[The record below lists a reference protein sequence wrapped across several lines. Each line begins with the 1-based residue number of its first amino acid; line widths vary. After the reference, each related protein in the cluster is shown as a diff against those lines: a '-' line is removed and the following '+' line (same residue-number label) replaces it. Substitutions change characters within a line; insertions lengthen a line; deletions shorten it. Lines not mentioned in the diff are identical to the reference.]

1 WSCSW
6 RRSVSRPI
14 RQRTG
19 STKSASCCRT
29 EDVRPEMTKARPVR
43 GGPVPPALRPRNQ
56 LVVAADRVV
65 RRADEL
71 VIGDGSLIVAP
82 HSGTR
87 QDRAT
92 YLDAQCVGLALI
104 SGPAL
109 EVVPAF
115 RGLTGRTAPDQVHDV
130 RNRCGLQQLRDLL
143 REGDRNPRDGQ
154 FVGPSLATGN
164 GLAPDNCP
172 VQ

>member
-1 WSCSW
+1 MK
-6 RRSVSRPI
+6 
-14 RQRTG
+14 Q
-19 STKSASCCRT
+19 
-29 EDVRPEMTKARPVR
+29 ARPDR
-43 GGPVPPALRPRNQ
+43 GGLVPPALRLRNQ

-92 YLDAQCVGLALI
+92 YLDAQYVGLALI

-109 EVVPAF
+109 EVVPAI
-115 RGLTGRTAPDQVHDV
+115 RGLTGRTAPDQVHRSEERRV
-130 RNRCGLQQLRDLL
+130 GRS
-143 REGDRNPRDGQ
+143 DGR
-154 FVGPSLATGN
+154 
-164 GLAPDNCP
+164 
-172 VQ
+172 